1 MKVNSELIEHQYS
14 NLTGIGLKPLSER
27 QQIYL
32 EATKI
37 LHTILESHGKISEA
51 FENPESQAMFY

>member
-14 NLTGIGLKPLSER
+14 NLRGIGLKSLSER
-27 QQIYL
+27 QQIYQ

-37 LHTILESHGKISEA
+37 LLTILDYHGKISEA
-51 FENPESQAMFY
+51 FENPEFQAMFY